1 MIWSLPN
8 PWKIIVLA
16 AFAATCIASAL
27 LRARDVRKGR
37 KENVEWLNLWK

>member
-27 LRARDVRKGR
+27 LIARDVRKER

>member
-16 AFAATCIASAL
+16 AFAAIFIASAL
-27 LRARDVRKGR
+27 LIARDLRQER

>member
-27 LRARDVRKGR
+27 LIVRDLR
-37 KENVEWLNLWK
+37 KERKERTQWLDLWK

>member
-16 AFAATCIASAL
+16 AFAAIFIASAL
-27 LRARDVRKGR
+27 LIARDLRQER
-37 KENVEWLNLWK
+37 KENVEWLNLWR

>member
-16 AFAATCIASAL
+16 AFAASFIAAAL
-27 LRARDVRKGR
+27 LIARDLRQER
-37 KENVEWLNLWK
+37 KEKTQWLDLWK